1 MPVQFAPQTEPIPG
15 YKLLAPLGKGGFGEV
30 WKAEA
35 PGGLLKAIKLVHG
48 SLRSGHGEEVLVQQE
63 LKALTCVRGVRHPYI
78 LSMDRFDIIDG
89 QLIIVMELA
98 DKCLSDRFNECVG
111 QGMSGIPRDELL
123 RYLDETAEALDL
135 MNIQYKLQHSDI
147 KPQNLFL
154 VHHHIK
160 VADFGLVKDLQGMKA
175 MNNGGF
181 SPLYAAP
188 ETFEGWV
195 SAHSDQYSLAIV
207 YQELLT
213 GVRPFDGKNA
223 RQLLMQHM
231 QAPPNLAPLPASDRE
246 VIGRALAKKPDERF
260 PSCTDLVLALC
271 RSSLASPPPATKAP
285 AVPAEKPAA
294 AAPSTLQ
301 GTPPGGASGFYQ
313 LTFPAKCS
321 GCGYMGRVPKTFK
334 GRPVKCRECGAVFT
348 ANPVADTPLPASMPS
363 PTPAATD
370 TPAPQKASL
379 PMPPSPKPG
388 APPAPK
394 PPPVSPPA
402 QKAAAPPARPTGR
415 TPVPKP
421 AAPATPSKSASVQK
435 PTAAP
440 PRPTPVPP
448 KPPVAAPK
456 QSPAPGA
463 PAPKPAWVAPPTA
476 KVETPPA
483 PTAPSNPPPTPP
495 AAKAESSPA
504 PEKRPA
510 PAPPRAA
517 TAPPPVAP
525 PPARPKE
532 THRMVIPA
540 AQPVIAPPAAPPPK
554 AETPAPASAPP
565 PTSSPPPPK
574 PAPAPA
580 EAESAPAAV
589 PDVEC
594 PVCGHN
600 KHERAPNQSGAIKCL
615 QCGCV
620 HTTKPGEGP
629 SPKPASVPLPPQA
642 VLSVQIFE
650 PKPVDVAVDDPAA
663 NVIECPVCGAKGQ
676 VPDLFVG
683 GTLKCHQCGCVHRV

>member
-1 MPVQFAPQTEPIPG
+1 
-15 YKLLAPLGKGGFGEV
+15 LGKGGFGEV

-98 DKCLSDRFNECVG
+98 DKCLSDRFNECVS
-111 QGMSGIPRDELL
+111 QGMPGIPRDELL

-271 RSSLASPPPATKAP
+271 RSSLASPPPSTKAP
-285 AVPAEKPAA
+285 AVPAEQPAA

-348 ANPVADTPLPASMPS
+348 ANPVADTPLPSNLPS
-363 PTPAATD
+363 PTPATTD

-379 PMPPSPKPG
+379 PTPPPKPA
-388 APPAPK
+388 APSAPK
-394 PPPVSPPA
+394 PPPVTPPA
-402 QKAAAPPARPTGR
+402 QKSAAPPAKPTAR

-421 AAPATPSKSASVQK
+421 AAPPAAPSKTASV
-435 PTAAP
+435 PRPAAARP
-440 PRPTPVPP
+440 KPTPVPP

-456 QSPAPGA
+456 QSPAPAAAEKPAPAA

-476 KVETPPA
+476 KAETPA
-483 PTAPSNPPPTPP
+483 ATAPSNPSPAPPV
-495 AAKAESSPA
+495 AKAESPA
-504 PEKRPA
+504 APA
-510 PAPPRAA
+510 PAKPSAPAPSRAA
-517 TAPPPVAP
+517 TAPPPAAP
-525 PPARPKE
+525 PPAQPKE
-532 THRMVIPA
+532 THRMAMPA
-540 AQPVIAPPAAPPPK
+540 AQPAIVPPAAPPPPK
-554 AETPAPASAPP
+554 AETSAPVIAP
-565 PTSSPPPPK
+565 PLASSPPPPK
-574 PAPAPA
+574 PAPVSA
-580 EAESAPAAV
+580 EPDSPSTV

-600 KHERAPNQSGAIKCL
+600 KHARAPNQSGAIKCL
-615 QCGCV
+615 QCGCI
-620 HTTKPGEGP
+620 HTTKPGDGP
-629 SPKPASVPLPPQA
+629 APKPVSAPLPPQA

-650 PKPVDVAVDDPAA
+650 PKPVDVAVDAAA
-663 NVIECPVCGAKGQ
+663 NVIECPVCGSKGQ